1 MFYHILIIRS
11 IYNPEGN
18 NVRTYTIALILFILA
33 LFTGCA
39 MASGVQMGSYM
50 DVTYVNIVTD
60 TSLRSF
66 PASADIPAEA
76 SYSIQAKGIFVQTP
90 TGFVLQPAAGSITA
104 FMNVHTP
111 DLVYSESTTAT
122 GYIDNFVKNMN
133 YQDGAF
139 RI

>member
-1 MFYHILIIRS
+1 MFYLILIIRS

-18 NVRTYTIALILFILA
+18 NMRIHAIVLILFILA
-33 LFTGCA
+33 LSIGCA
-39 MASGVQMGSYM
+39 TASGVQMGSYM
-50 DVTYVNIVTD
+50 DVTYVNVVTD

-66 PASADIPAEA
+66 PASADVPAEA
-76 SYSIQAKGIFVQTP
+76 SYSIQAKGVLVQTP
-90 TGFVLQPAAGSITA
+90 TGFVLQPATGSITA

-111 DLVYSESTTAT
+111 DLVYSETTTAS
-122 GYIDNFVKNMN
+122 GYIDNFVKNMY

>member
-1 MFYHILIIRS
+1 MKTH
-11 IYNPEGN
+11 
-18 NVRTYTIALILFILA
+18 TIVLMLFLLA
-33 LFTGCA
+33 LSISCVT
-39 MASGVQMGSYM
+39 ASGVEMGSYM
-50 DVTYVNIVTD
+50 DVTYVNVVTD

-66 PASADIPAEA
+66 TAFADVPAEA
-76 SYSIQAKGIFVQTP
+76 SYSIQAKGVLVQTP
-90 TGFVLQPAAGSITA
+90 TGFVLQPATGSITA

-111 DLVYSESTTAT
+111 DLVYSETTTAT